1 MIVVAI
7 CLYRLAQRH
16 AASSLWPFVIP
27 LLAFGAAVPT
37 LRVVQLRAVQQPG
50 SRGPVTRPW
59 LVQVLVAVILLLSAI
74 GMLLRI
80 SLGMHGMTTW
90 SEPLVAAVALLLL
103 FAAAEATRRSKP
115 GGHFPWVLVAA
126 GLLLAACEAV
136 IRGRLATVVPG
147 GPSLLDW
154 PTSLLAFMLLGLV
167 AFVLTRRP
175 HRLEGRLAR
184 QLKNREFRLPWTAV
198 PALVALALFAYT
210 GSLSAAVPLFA
221 AGMAV
226 LARTGGGAGPG
237 EGTDDHGRRS
247 GRLARSVWT
256 GLACVAGFGAGA
268 CGIAL
273 AGTAFG
279 IRGFSH
285 VKMLASP
292 TTDPYTL
299 FFHYPYLFGP
309 GWQMHAQGIDRRLG
323 AGQVILS
330 AIGREAGV
338 AGLLGLL
345 VLFLVLLGTLLWLGS
360 QQQRTSFG
368 SAWMFGLATFLG
380 AQLLI
385 AILRLLR
392 WPSLYSTGPP
402 LLAGG
407 IAWYIVTL
415 IAVGVAIGCAA
426 RPAGPSVPPARPR
439 AKVPA
444 TAGIGGK

>member
-1 MIVVAI
+1 MGPPPLWGGRVPGTSYRAPQDWEYLAVTGSTPPARLNHRKARPPSWWWPASLAVTIMIVVAI

-115 GGHFPWVLVAA
+115 GRHFPWVLVAA

-136 IRGRLATVVPG
+136 IRGR
-147 GPSLLDW
+147 
-154 PTSLLAFMLLGLV
+154 LV

-273 AGTAFG
+273 AGTAF
-279 IRGFSH
+279 
-285 VKMLASP
+285 
-292 TTDPYTL
+292 
-299 FFHYPYLFGP
+299 
-309 GWQMHAQGIDRRLG
+309 
-323 AGQVILS
+323 
-330 AIGREAGV
+330 
-338 AGLLGLL
+338 
-345 VLFLVLLGTLLWLGS
+345 
-360 QQQRTSFG
+360 
-368 SAWMFGLATFLG
+368 
-380 AQLLI
+380 
-385 AILRLLR
+385 
-392 WPSLYSTGPP
+392 
-402 LLAGG
+402 
-407 IAWYIVTL
+407 
-415 IAVGVAIGCAA
+415 
-426 RPAGPSVPPARPR
+426 
-439 AKVPA
+439 
-444 TAGIGGK
+444 